1 MSEEVSWANRT
12 IRECLAES
20 FAGEWGTEPLPGN
33 ARVLRATDIDD
44 DGHLIGSGALR
55 RLSLNKLSSRRLKD
69 GDILLEGSGGGPD
82 KPVGRVAFFD
92 AAQHQD
98 PAVCSNFFK
107 TLRPNQSVIEP
118 KFLWRM
124 LMWLYR
130 QPIILTLQQQ
140 TTGIINLKF
149 EEYLNANIEI
159 PTNLGEQRSIAKILD
174 TLDTS
179 IREAEKIIDKL
190 KTLKQGL
197 LHDLLTRGVGANSEL
212 RPPQSEAPQLYKE
225 SPLGWIPKDWEVV
238 EVGTVLLRIDAGWS
252 PSCPEEV
259 PSAGE
264 WGVLKLSAITSNQY
278 IPSEAKKLPS
288 DLKPIPALEV
298 HVGDVLLARANGV
311 ADFVAR
317 TVLIEQTPARLMLS
331 DKTLRLIPD
340 QSRLLA
346 SHLVRAMSFEKTRQQ
361 IAGMLNG
368 SSGQKNISQRQICK
382 LLICLPSITE
392 QGTGN
397 VKIDET
403 NQRLSAE
410 ALSLSKLIELKGGL
424 MNDLLSG
431 RVRVPSRLRVTTL

>member
-55 RLSLNKLSSRRLKD
+55 RLSLNKLNSRRLKD

-149 EEYLNANIEI
+149 EEYLNANIKI

-225 SPLGWIPKDWEVV
+225 SRLGWIPKEWQVV

-264 WGVLKLSAITSNQY
+264 WGVLKLSAITSNRY

-288 DLKPIPALEV
+288 DLKPIPVLEV

-397 VKIDET
+397 VKVDEI

>member
-1 MSEEVSWANRT
+1 SKSLYEKRPLRDAVDRHTGGGTPSRQVPSYWTGKIPWASVKDFPEQEVVIFDTEEHISSDGLHASASNLIPEKTPLVCTRMAVGRAALPAIPMAINQDVKALFPALGVSPEYLLKLMQH
-12 IRECLAES
+12 IRPLAEAKAVGS
-20 FAGEWGTEPLPGN
+20 TVKGIRVQDYLDIPVPLAPPN
-33 ARVLRATDIDD
+33 VQ
-44 DGHLIGSGALR
+44 
-55 RLSLNKLSSRRLKD
+55 
-69 GDILLEGSGGGPD
+69 
-82 KPVGRVAFFD
+82 PV
-92 AAQHQD
+92 
-98 PAVCSNFFK
+98 
-107 TLRPNQSVIEP
+107 
-118 KFLWRM
+118 
-124 LMWLYR
+124 
-130 QPIILTLQQQ
+130 
-140 TTGIINLKF
+140 
-149 EEYLNANIEI
+149 
-159 PTNLGEQRSIAKILD
+159 IAKVLD
-174 TLDTS
+174 TLDTA
-179 IREAEKIIDKL
+179 IRETKAIIDKL
-190 KTLKQGL
+190 KALKQGL
-197 LHDLLTRGVGANSEL
+197 LHDLLTRGVGANGEL
-212 RPPQSEAPQLYKE
+212 RPLQSKAPQLYKE
-225 SPLGWIPKDWEVV
+225 SPLGWIPKEWELV
-238 EVGTVLLRIDAGWS
+238 EVGTVLLGIDAGWS

-278 IPSEAKKLPS
+278 VPSEAKKLPS

-331 DKTLRLIPD
+331 DKTLRVIPD

-431 RVRVPSRLRVTTL
+431 RVRVPPRLRVTTL